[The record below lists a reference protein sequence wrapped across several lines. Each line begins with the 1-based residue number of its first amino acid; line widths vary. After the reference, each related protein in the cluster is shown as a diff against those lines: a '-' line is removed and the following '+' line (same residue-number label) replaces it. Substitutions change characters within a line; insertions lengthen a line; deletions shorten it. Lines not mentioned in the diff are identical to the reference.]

1 MAKVTRTSIR
11 GLEFKGTVLECHWI
25 YTIASGGLVEA
36 ELSPAY
42 FGEGYIRSQ
51 RQSASVLGPD
61 PSIDCFVVSEVTE
74 AGSPALSLEFEDIY
88 DGLGNLSVHF
98 CRIGG

>member
-11 GLEFKGTVLECHWI
+11 VLEFTGTVLECHWI

-61 PSIDCFVVSEVTE
+61 PSIDCFDVSEVAE
-74 AGSPALSLEFEDIY
+74 AGSPALSLEFEDIH

-98 CRIGG
+98 CRIGC